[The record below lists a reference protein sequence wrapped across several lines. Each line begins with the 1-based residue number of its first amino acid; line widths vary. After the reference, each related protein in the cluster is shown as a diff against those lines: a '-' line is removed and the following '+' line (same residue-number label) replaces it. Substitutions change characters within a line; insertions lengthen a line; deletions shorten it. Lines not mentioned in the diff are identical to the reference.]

1 MLKKNSSSSNSWQV
15 FFLTFMFFVQIYLE
29 ILLNYYL
36 FITHSLTHS
45 HTHSLIGPIV
55 PEFFFR
61 TTVNYTRNTL
71 GASACEY
78 HLSPAAW
85 DLIMYLS
92 GYYPVTCL
100 VWECLPEA
108 EAFTSIALWVVGSH
122 KPHRQY
128 KAENFEGNENMFK
141 M

>member
-1 MLKKNSSSSNSWQV
+1 MTSLFSHFYVFCSNISWNSPQLLS
-15 FFLTFMFFVQIYLE
+15 IYHSL
-29 ILLNYYL
+29 
-36 FITHSLTHS
+36 THSLTHPPTHS
-45 HTHSLIGPIV
+45 LTHPPTHSLIGPIV
-55 PEFFFR
+55 PQFFFR

-108 EAFTSIALWVVGSH
+108 EAFISIALWVVGSH

-128 KAENFEGNENMFK
+128 KPENFEGNKNMFK